1 MKRRR
6 KFSKEFQGEAD
17 LVQKLGTISNIT
29 ETILQNLPPEAEI
42 GRVEYEGP
50 RIALYTKNPRFLMEN
65 NYVIA
70 DIVNTVK
77 KRVVVRIDL
86 SKRKKMEEVSEIIK
100 KKIPEE
106 AGLTSI
112 YFDEAL
118 GEVTINVKKPL
129 LLKPENGFDIIDLTD
144 SIGWKVRIRKA
155 SLIPS
160 ISIQTTHLYINSNKE
175 DRLRFLREAGQRTFR
190 PRLFS
195 DEEVSIITLGGFKQV
210 GRSCILVITKES
222 KLMLDCGI
230 HPGAKHGPDAY
241 PRLDWIDL
249 DLDELDGVI
258 ISHAHLDHTGFLPVL
273 FKYGYDGPV
282 YCTEPTLPLMAL
294 LLSDYV
300 KVAQSQ
306 GKQLLFDMKDV
317 REALRHC
324 ITLPYATVTD
334 ISPDTKLVFNN
345 AGHILGSAT
354 IHLHIGE
361 GAYNIV
367 YTGDFK
373 FGKTQLFE
381 SAVWNYP
388 RVETLVVESTYGAKE
403 DVMPSRE
410 EVESSFIKTV
420 NDTLSKDGKVLI
432 PVPAVGRAQEIML
445 VIDKYM
451 KNKKLMEVPVFLE
464 GMLSEATAI
473 HMAYP
478 EYLSRELKSKL
489 LESDENPFASEY
501 FTVIEHPSNRE
512 EALREGPAIIMAT
525 SGMLEGG
532 PVLGYFESIVEDKRN
547 KVLFVSYQITGTLG
561 RRVLDGVRQVS
572 MLDEKGKMKIV
583 NIRCEVEKI
592 EGFSGHSDYNQ
603 IIKFV
608 SKMKSKLQQVIVCHG
623 EKSKVENVAYMI
635 WRLVKLPALQPN
647 VQESIKLL

>member
-1 MKRRR
+1 M
-6 KFSKEFQGEAD
+6 
-17 LVQKLGTISNIT
+17 VQRSETSIT
-29 ETILQNLPPEAEI
+29 GVILQNLPPEAQI
-42 GRVEYEGP
+42 SRVEYEGP

-77 KRVVVRIDL
+77 KRVVVRIDPSL
-86 SKRKKMEEVSEIIK
+86 RKDKGEASKLIR
-100 KKIPEE
+100 KKIPKD

-112 YFDEAL
+112 FFDEAV
-118 GEVTINVKKPL
+118 GEVIIEVKKPVI
-129 LLKPENGFDIIDLTD
+129 LKPENGFDLVELTEL
-144 SIGWKVRIRKA
+144 IGWKIKIRKA
-155 SLIPS
+155 SPIPS
-160 ISIQTTHLYINSNKE
+160 ISIQTMHLYLNSNFE
-175 DRLRFLREAGQRTFR
+175 DRVRFLRESGQRTFR
-190 PRLFS
+190 PRLAF
-195 DEEVSIITLGGFKQV
+195 DEEVILITLGGFKQV
-210 GRSCILVITKES
+210 GRSCMLVITRES

-230 HPGAKHGPDAY
+230 HPGVKPGPDAY

-249 DLDELDGVI
+249 DLDELDAVI
-258 ISHAHLDHTGFLPVL
+258 VSHAHLDHTGFLPVL

-282 YCTEPTLPLMAL
+282 YCTEPTLPLMTL

-317 REALRHC
+317 REVIRHC

-334 ISPDTKLVFNN
+334 ISPDVKLVFNN

-354 IHLHIGE
+354 IHLHVGE

-373 FGKTQLFE
+373 YGKTQLFE

-388 RVETLVVESTYGAKE
+388 RVETLVVEATYGAKE
-403 DVMPSRE
+403 DVMPKRE
-410 EVESSFIKTV
+410 EVEESFAKTV
-420 NDTLSKDGKVLI
+420 NETLENGGKVLI

-451 KNKKLMEVPVFLE
+451 KEGKIKEVPVFLE

-473 HMAYP
+473 HISYP
-478 EYLSRELKSKL
+478 EYLSKELKTKL
-489 LESDENPFASEY
+489 LETDENPFASEY
-501 FTVIEHPSNRE
+501 FTVIEHPSNRD

-532 PVLGYFESIVEDKRN
+532 PVLGYFESIVEDERN

-561 RRVLDGVRQVS
+561 RRVLDGARQVS
-572 MLDEKGKMKIV
+572 LLDEKGKLKIV
-583 NIRCEVEKI
+583 DIKCKVEKI

-603 IIKFV
+603 IIKFAG
-608 SKMKSKLQQVIVCHG
+608 KMRPKLQQVIVGHG
-623 EKSKVENVAYMI
+623 EKSKVENVANMI
-635 WRLVKLPALQPN
+635 WRLLKIPALQPS
-647 VQESIKLL
+647 VQESVKLL